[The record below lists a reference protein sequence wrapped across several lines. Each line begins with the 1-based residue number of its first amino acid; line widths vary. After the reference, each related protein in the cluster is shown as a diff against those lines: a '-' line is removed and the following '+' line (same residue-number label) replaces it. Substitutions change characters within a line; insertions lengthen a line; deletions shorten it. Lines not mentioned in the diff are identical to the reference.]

1 MPRPPRK
8 APRQGRKQAS
18 RREWVV
24 TSDPAMAVGGSPTE
38 PMLWKD
44 QVQWLKGL
52 NVLSEPR
59 SPGYFG
65 RKEKYVS

>member
-1 MPRPPRK
+1 M
-8 APRQGRKQAS
+8 
-18 RREWVV
+18 

-38 PMLWKD
+38 TMLWKG
-44 QVQWLKGL
+44 QGQWLKGL
-52 NVLSEPR
+52 NVLGEPR